1 MKKLILLFSFLSI
14 LLLFSSCGSSYGGI
28 TAKYL
33 NNGYNKPVIAILP
46 VKDQVL
52 TKAYEGEKSWDV
64 SQEITDEVYTR
75 LKLRGD
81 MIILPKEQIAWLQDS
96 ESNGQHTAPE
106 TCDFKVSIELIDHK
120 TVSYERGQRAR
131 IYPRS
136 GSIDHLLEIRYRLIV
151 EDMRPG
157 RSGKVVLR
165 ELQESYHPVSLDETE
180 LNYDLI
186 DREGRYYKQTPLG
199 RGHARLAEEITK
211 RLADYLPHLKNM

>member
-1 MKKLILLFSFLSI
+1 MKKLMLLFSFFSI
-14 LLLFSSCGSSYGGI
+14 ILLFSSCASFHGGI

-46 VKDQVL
+46 VKDQLV
-52 TKAYEGEKSWDV
+52 TKAYEGEKSWDT

-81 MIILPKEQIAWLQDS
+81 VIVLPKEQITWLLDS
-96 ESNGQHTAPE
+96 EKNGQHIAPE

-120 TVSYERGQRAR
+120 TVAYERGKKAR
-131 IYPRS
+131 IYPQS

-151 EDMRPG
+151 EDMRQG
-157 RSGKVVLR
+157 RNGKVVLR

-186 DREGRYYKQTPLG
+186 DRDEGYYKHTPLG
-199 RGHARLAEEITK
+199 RGHARLAEEIAK
-211 RLADYLPHLKNM
+211 RIADYVPYLKNM